1 MGYSR
6 VSSSGP
12 LDQKQNWKN
21 GEVSQE
27 VHENDQGL

>member
-1 MGYSR
+1 MEYSR
-6 VSSSGP
+6 VSSSAP
-12 LDQKQNWKN
+12 LDQNQNGKN

>member
-6 VSSSGP
+6 VSSSGS
-12 LDQKQNWKN
+12 LDQKQNGKN
-21 GEVSQE
+21 EEVSQE